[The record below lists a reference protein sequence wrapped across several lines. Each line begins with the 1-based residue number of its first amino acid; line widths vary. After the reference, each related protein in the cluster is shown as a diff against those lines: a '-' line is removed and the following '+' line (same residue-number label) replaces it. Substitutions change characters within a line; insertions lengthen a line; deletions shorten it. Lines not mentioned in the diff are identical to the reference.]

1 MKGFF
6 GLTGYCKRFVKRYES
21 ITRPLITLLKNDNF
35 QWEAEA
41 EEAFQ
46 KLKLAIC
53 STPVLAL
60 PDFTQSF
67 VIETDACYNGIEA
80 VLMQNRRPLAFISQG
95 LGPKNL
101 G

>member
-1 MKGFF
+1 M

-21 ITRPLITLLKNDNF
+21 IARPLIALLKNDNF

-60 PDFTQSF
+60 PDFTQPF